1 MVALIEGTKAPT
13 FSLNSLEGTRYS
25 LQEALRNDPVV
36 LIAFLKVSCPV
47 CHLEFPY
54 LERLH
59 RGYPSAVI
67 WGISQDDSDA
77 TRSFAKMFGVT
88 FPILLDESLDTSVSY
103 QLTHVPSL
111 FLIGKDLTIKQ
122 SSVGFVKSDL
132 VKLNE
137 LLAESLEQP
146 LVPLFTEAD
155 EVPALRPGCMAK
167 QPA

>member
-25 LQEALRNDPVV
+25 LQEALRNNPVV
-36 LIAFLKVSCPV
+36 LVAFLKVSCPV

-88 FPILLDESLDTSVSY
+88 FPILLDESLESSVGY